1 MAFTAKTTNSAFP
14 WRPDVS
20 TFHAAD
26 IIPDALILQCST
38 VSGVI
43 DGDAPSLRVAYIDD
57 DEATFVAEG
66 SAIPEA
72 EPSLNEVQVFTG
84 AVSQLIRVSRS
95 QYYQAGTAEQLA
107 QSVGRALVKK
117 ADEAFLAQAAPV
129 SPAVNPAAGI
139 LNTANLVGGGT
150 VSGDLDQLID
160 IVAEVQANGAQPSH
174 IVLDPLGWAALRQFK
189 TATDSNVSLLGSGT
203 NDAVPMLLGIRVLV
217 TPAMPAGQGLV
228 LDSRAVVSAVGP
240 VEVETSEH
248 RYFEFRDVGLV
259 AQWRIGQAVVRP
271 DRLGV
276 FNVAGVSSGS

>member
-139 LNTANLVGGGT
+139 LNASNLVGGGT
-150 VSGDLDQLID
+150 VSGDLDELID

-189 TATDSNVSLLGSGT
+189 TATDSNVSLVGAGT
-203 NDAVPMLLGIRVLV
+203 NDAVPMLLGIPLVV

-248 RYFEFRDVGLV
+248 RYFEYRDVGLV

-271 DRLGV
+271 DRLGT
-276 FNVAGVSSGS
+276 FTVAGVSSGS

>member
-26 IIPDALILQCST
+26 IIPEALILQCST

-72 EPSLNEVQVFTG
+72 EPSLNEVQLATG

-139 LNTANLVGGGT
+139 LNTPNLIGGGT
-150 VSGDLDQLID
+150 VADDLDELID
-160 IVAEVQANGAQPSH
+160 LVAEVQANGAQPSH
-174 IVLDPLGWAALRQFK
+174 IVLDPLGWAAVRRLK
-189 TATDSNVSLLGSGT
+189 TANDSNVSLVGAGT
-203 NDAVPMLLGIRVLV
+203 NDAVPMLLGVPLV
-217 TPAMPAGQGLV
+217 ITAAMPAGQGLV

-248 RYFEFRDVGLV
+248 RYFEYRDVGLV

-271 DRLGV
+271 DRIGT
-276 FNVAGVSSGS
+276 FTVAGVSGGS